1 MQRVYGVQKFVYLY
15 ISIFY
20 VVCVWSIKVCIFIYL
35 HFYSNFQLFILSN
48 TQVHTQQEILCSS
61 CNKASW
67 KWRSWMLAVQTHFK
81 WKISLCIKINVRSNK
96 RGRLKPV
103 PEPNS
108 YLHFL
113 SVIQSFDSAYMHT
126 FKFELGGVKFLVKIK
141 LYMCTWRLGFSYT
154 LFTQKDKR
162 ARKTCQTG
170 EKQRADSSWKN
181 YSSCLH
187 QNQIGFGCSIFRL
200 FCSTYPTWTTT

>member
-1 MQRVYGVQKFVYLY
+1 MSQFLFQFL
-15 ISIFY
+15 I
-20 VVCVWSIKVCIFIYL
+20 IYL
-35 HFYSNFQLFILSN
+35 NCN
-48 TQVHTQQEILCSS
+48 TQGRAQQEILCSS
-61 CNKASW
+61 CNKASQ
-67 KWRSWMLAVQTHFK
+67 KQWRSWIFTVQTRFK

-96 RGRLKPV
+96 RGRLKLI

-126 FKFELGGVKFLVKIK
+126 FNFELGGVKFLVKIK
-141 LYMCTWRLGFSYT
+141 LYMCTWRLRFSYT

-162 ARKTCQTG
+162 ARKTCQTR
-170 EKQRADSSWKN
+170 EKQRADSSWKS

-187 QNQIGFGCSIFRL
+187 QNQIGSGCSIFRL
-200 FCSTYPTWTTT
+200 FRSTYPTWTTT

>member
-1 MQRVYGVQKFVYLY
+1 
-15 ISIFY
+15 
-20 VVCVWSIKVCIFIYL
+20 
-35 HFYSNFQLFILSN
+35 
-48 TQVHTQQEILCSS
+48 
-61 CNKASW
+61 
-67 KWRSWMLAVQTHFK
+67 MLAVQTHFK

-113 SVIQSFDSAYMHT
+113 SVIQSFDSAYMHA
-126 FKFELGGVKFLVKIK
+126 FNFELGGVKFLVKIK

-162 ARKTCQTG
+162 ARKTC
-170 EKQRADSSWKN
+170 
-181 YSSCLH
+181 
-187 QNQIGFGCSIFRL
+187 
-200 FCSTYPTWTTT
+200 